1 MQRLFWVSLF
11 KLLGWNTAVQFPKG
25 VKKCII
31 IAGPHTHWLDFPVGL
46 AYRSILRINQ
56 TRFLGKKELFD
67 GYNYDSTRLNNNDI
81 NINAIPID

>member
-56 TRFLGKKELFD
+56 TRFLGKKE
-67 GYNYDSTRLNNNDI
+67 YAI
-81 NINAIPID
+81 NPEIIFVMKLSKDLCLECSI